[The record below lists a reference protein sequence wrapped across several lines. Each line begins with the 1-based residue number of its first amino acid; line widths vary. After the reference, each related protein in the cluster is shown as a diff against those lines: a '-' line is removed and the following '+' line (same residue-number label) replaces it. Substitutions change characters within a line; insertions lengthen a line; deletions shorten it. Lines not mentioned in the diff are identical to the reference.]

1 MPKVKLKNSLFLE
14 LDQDMKVDVDFDLL
28 QSMFFRKE
36 ADIKAEE
43 EMKQQAKKKQE
54 SKTKLTFSVLDAKR
68 LSDVAIAK
76 ASLGMNSEDLIEAIN
91 SLDSVAL
98 EQEHIE
104 KLIAMAPTPEECTLL
119 AAAKEKYDL
128 MEKQE

>member
-43 EMKQQAKKKQE
+43 EI
-54 SKTKLTFSVLDAKR
+54 KL
-68 LSDVAIAK
+68 
-76 ASLGMNSEDLIEAIN
+76 
-91 SLDSVAL
+91 
-98 EQEHIE
+98 
-104 KLIAMAPTPEECTLL
+104 
-119 AAAKEKYDL
+119 
-128 MEKQE
+128 